1 MKPNLKSVNHF
12 KNHTILNYPSKL
24 VLVWAIYHNAE
35 LGLFISICPLTIP
48 FPNYASSDLL
58 RGKKWQKKK
67 KRFYIV
73 FSSVKNL
80 EKP

>member
-24 VLVWAIYHNAE
+24 VLVWTIYHNAE
-35 LGLFISICPLTIP
+35 LGLFISICSLTIP

-67 KRFYIV
+67 EKGLIL
-73 FSSVKNL
+73 FSQV
-80 EKP
+80 